1 MLRKALPELTDAA
14 VAALPSIL
22 LIAAAVLVIGVV
34 GWWAGRKIRPGWNLA
49 AWLVLLTGATAFGL
63 WLSWSVAWLA
73 DDAFISFRYA
83 SNLLDGHGLVFNPEE
98 WVEGYTNFLWTFALT
113 GVGLLGGSIPAAG
126 LYGNLL
132 AFVLV
137 LWVSAWIVRKASPRP
152 GVIPWASVAMAGSLG
167 FVTFAT
173 SGLETMPA
181 ALLIMCGVWATL
193 GRRPLVAGFVFVLAA
208 LARPDHL
215 LFWGSMGLAMALE
228 DAIMGQ
234 GRLLKRL
241 DWKRYAYFAAPLLLV
256 WLPYFLL
263 RWSIYGSFFPNTY
276 YAKSGGLTYWSQG
289 SVYLGVTL
297 VAGGAWLWLLAYL
310 VMGSGR
316 ARSRNEIRMR
326 LFALLAMATHGVYV
340 VKVGGDFMAHRFFIV
355 YWPIVLTALELSL
368 RWRLD
373 RPGWVRRGLLAP
385 LGAIAIAAALAP
397 VDLIK
402 PFEKKWHV
410 AQEHTFYRLASG
422 WPVEVA
428 SNYERRGR
436 HMSEIFAAAEIKPRL
451 SAECVGM
458 IGWHNRDLV
467 VIDAF
472 GLTNE
477 RVAHKPLKNGRRG
490 RPGHEKHADIQDVLA
505 DNAELSTVNFWGA
518 GWSRYTKATFG
529 KGTKVYFL
537 RELPELRR
545 KLKRVPGVR
554 LPSSIVPVVRRAS
567 QHVHRADAV
576 DDWRFLSQFASEKHA
591 AGMKKLEARL
601 GEIAIDF
608 EFELPGNA
616 LVSGDAP
623 ALKTGRMPTGGS
635 GEGWLH
641 LDGKGTRE
649 LRIPV
654 DLREHAELRFS
665 LGGTK
670 SADHRIELEVSDR
683 VVRSAT
689 PDGSSKLRPHAW
701 KVDDVGE
708 ATLVI
713 VDNEPA
719 KNAMFVLDAIYVP
732 GKGDILE
739 RLKTTDSAHDE
750 LSLLAAAESE
760 LPADHEAIKE
770 LRSKSEGKYQR
781 WDFEAPK
788 WPADANV
795 EGGAFGRGPVA
806 GRALDA
812 QGLPSGQ
819 RGQRFANSF
828 HGGDV
833 QTGRVVLPEFE
844 IPSGG
849 VLVRVGGGSDC
860 QKVYVGLEVNGKIIA
875 RRCGQNDETL
885 RLTQLPAGRHA
896 GKTGRVVIVDEA
908 KGGWGHILVD
918 DVVVPRNSSAPNQAH
933 TESSGRPMRLNGKL
947 GSRGLRLNE
956 K

>member
-1 MLRKALPELTDAA
+1 M
-14 VAALPSIL
+14 
-22 LIAAAVLVIGVV
+22 
-34 GWWAGRKIRPGWNLA
+34 
-49 AWLVLLTGATAFGL
+49 
-63 WLSWSVAWLA
+63 
-73 DDAFISFRYA
+73 
-83 SNLLDGHGLVFNPEE
+83 
-98 WVEGYTNFLWTFALT
+98 
-113 GVGLLGGSIPAAG
+113 
-126 LYGNLL
+126 
-132 AFVLV
+132 
-137 LWVSAWIVRKASPRP
+137 
-152 GVIPWASVAMAGSLG
+152 
-167 FVTFAT
+167 
-173 SGLETMPA
+173 
-181 ALLIMCGVWATL
+181 
-193 GRRPLVAGFVFVLAA
+193 
-208 LARPDHL
+208 
-215 LFWGSMGLAMALE
+215 
-228 DAIMGQ
+228 
-234 GRLLKRL
+234 
-241 DWKRYAYFAAPLLLV
+241 
-256 WLPYFLL
+256 
-263 RWSIYGSFFPNTY
+263 
-276 YAKSGGLTYWSQG
+276 
-289 SVYLGVTL
+289 
-297 VAGGAWLWLLAYL
+297 
-310 VMGSGR
+310 
-316 ARSRNEIRMR
+316 
-326 LFALLAMATHGVYV
+326 
-340 VKVGGDFMAHRFFIV
+340 
-355 YWPIVLTALELSL
+355 
-368 RWRLD
+368 
-373 RPGWVRRGLLAP
+373 
-385 LGAIAIAAALAP
+385 
-397 VDLIK
+397 
-402 PFEKKWHV
+402 
-410 AQEHTFYRLASG
+410 
-422 WPVEVA
+422 
-428 SNYERRGR
+428 
-436 HMSEIFAAAEIKPRL
+436 
-451 SAECVGM
+451 
-458 IGWHNRDLV
+458 
-467 VIDAF
+467 
-472 GLTNE
+472 
-477 RVAHKPLKNGRRG
+477 
-490 RPGHEKHADIQDVLA
+490 
-505 DNAELSTVNFWGA
+505 
-518 GWSRYTKATFG
+518 
-529 KGTKVYFL
+529 
-537 RELPELRR
+537 
-545 KLKRVPGVR
+545 
-554 LPSSIVPVVRRAS
+554 
-567 QHVHRADAV
+567 
-576 DDWRFLSQFASEKHA
+576 
-591 AGMKKLEARL
+591 
-601 GEIAIDF
+601 
-608 EFELPGNA
+608 
-616 LVSGDAP
+616 
-623 ALKTGRMPTGGS
+623 
-635 GEGWLH
+635 
-641 LDGKGTRE
+641 
-649 LRIPV
+649 
-654 DLREHAELRFS
+654 
-665 LGGTK
+665 
-670 SADHRIELEVSDR
+670 SDR